1 MIDTESAR
9 KTTRLEF
16 YLPGGRHFTLI
27 RRGTWLGLKR
37 EGMSRSGVA
46 RLGPEIQLRSP
57 LS

>member
-27 RRGTWLGLKR
+27 RRGMWLGLKR
-37 EGMSRSGVA
+37 ELSRSGVA
-46 RLGPEIQLRSP
+46 RLGRESK
-57 LS
+57 